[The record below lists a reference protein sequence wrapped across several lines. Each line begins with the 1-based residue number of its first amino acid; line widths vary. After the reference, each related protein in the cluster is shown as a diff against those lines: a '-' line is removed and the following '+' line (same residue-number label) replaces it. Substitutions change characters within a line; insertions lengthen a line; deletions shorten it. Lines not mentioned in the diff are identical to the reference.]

1 MKYNACIQILSSRT
15 KCLEKYLRTLYK
27 FYNNKYDYPVYIYY
41 FDDIY
46 DSPGYRK
53 KIHEG
58 ISPNIHFISIPYK
71 TPEHI
76 KEQDLFY
83 NNKKL
88 WYARTRFSIARK
100 GYLHMCHFY
109 NNLYKYPNTK
119 FHEYDY
125 VMCNDDDMGYVKELP
140 NDPIEVMA
148 NRAEDIGS
156 CNISR
161 PLKNHKISQGHLDT
175 RFGLWSFAKSFIVEN
190 DIEPKSQ
197 ELKDLLL
204 DPKGEVNFHFLPW
217 GCAYVFKPKIFENDL
232 WKKWISA
239 VNKNG
244 GIYKYRWGDMEI
256 IGLFY
261 YMYSSK
267 PIYDLRYKKDGYL
280 VSGLFKTIEPN
291 APNIKHPER

>member
-27 FYNNKYDYPVYIYY
+27 FYNSKYDYPVYIYY

-53 KIHEG
+53 RIHEG

-71 TPEHI
+71 TPGHVS
-76 KEQDLFY
+76 EQKLFY
-83 NNKKL
+83 NRKDIAYVKR
-88 WYARTRFSIARK
+88 AFSIGRK

-125 VMCNDDDMGYVKELP
+125 VLCNDDDMGYVKELP

-148 NRAEDIGS
+148 NRPEDIGS
-156 CNISR
+156 GNLYR
-161 PLKNHKISQGHLDT
+161 QAKEKKTSQNHLDT
-175 RFGLWSFAKSFIVEN
+175 RIGLWGFFKNFVVEN
-190 DIEPKSQ
+190 NIEIKLP
-197 ELKDLLL
+197 ELRALLL
-204 DPKGEVNFHFLPW
+204 DPEGEKKFHYLLFGGTL
-217 GCAYVFKPKIFENDL
+217 VFRTKIFETDL

-239 VNKNG
+239 VNKSG

-256 IGLFY
+256 I
-261 YMYSSK
+261 
-267 PIYDLRYKKDGYL
+267 
-280 VSGLFKTIEPN
+280 
-291 APNIKHPER
+291 